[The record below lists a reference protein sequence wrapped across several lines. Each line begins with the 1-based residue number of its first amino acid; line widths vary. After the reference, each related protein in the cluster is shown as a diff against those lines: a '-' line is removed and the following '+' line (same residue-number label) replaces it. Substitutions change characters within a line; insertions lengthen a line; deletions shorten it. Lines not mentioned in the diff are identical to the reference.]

1 MNVGKCGAFFGIGNF
16 NKKTGV
22 ALIVYN
28 QMKNDKYL
36 TSVVVNSETGS
47 MVSTKKELIERIQ
60 QMQTAVKLF
69 DYKKYTTEKM
79 YKIAK
84 QMKASFPETFF
95 IDSYAGLKKMKT
107 CPKTKKRK

>member
-1 MNVGKCGAFFGIGNF
+1 MNVGKCGAFFGIGDF

-22 ALIVYN
+22 AFIVYN
-28 QMKNDKYL
+28 QMKDDKYL
-36 TSVVVNSETGS
+36 TSAVVNSQTGS

-60 QMQTAVKLF
+60 QMQSDVKLF
-69 DYKKYTTEKM
+69 DYKKYTPEKM
-79 YKIAK
+79 YKIAT

-95 IDSYAGLKKMKT
+95 IDAYKSLKKMKT